1 MALNIF
7 PDQQNNGVFHTH
19 AFLEDVPIQIS
30 AEIARKRINFGELLN
45 LKKGSTLEFSKL
57 VGEPVDLMIVDP
69 NFDNSSIAARG
80 EIVVVNERYGIRITA
95 LARPEDKADTD

>member
-7 PDQQNNGVFHTH
+7 PGQQNDGVFHTH
-19 AFLEDVPIQIS
+19 TFLEDVPIQIS
-30 AEIARKRINFGELLN
+30 AEIARKRINFGELLK

>member
-7 PDQQNNGVFHTH
+7 PDQQNHGVFHTH

-30 AEIARKRINFGELLN
+30 AEIARKRINFGELLKLN
-45 LKKGSTLEFSKL
+45 KGSTLEFSKL

>member
-1 MALNIF
+1 MIRHWLRD
-7 PDQQNNGVFHTH
+7 PLVH
-19 AFLEDVPIQIS
+19 FL
-30 AEIARKRINFGELLN
+30 IAGAVIWAGLA
-45 LKKGSTLEFSKL
+45 L

-95 LARPEDKADTD
+95 LARPEDKADLD

>member
-7 PDQQNNGVFHTH
+7 PDQQNDGVFHTH

-30 AEIARKRINFGELLN
+30 AEIARKRINFGDLLK

-80 EIVVVNERYGIRITA
+80 EIAMVNERYGIRITA
-95 LARPEDKADTD
+95 LARPEDKADLD

>member
-1 MALNIF
+1 
-7 PDQQNNGVFHTH
+7 
-19 AFLEDVPIQIS
+19 
-30 AEIARKRINFGELLN
+30 
-45 LKKGSTLEFSKL
+45 